1 MHEYS
6 VVQSFIELCGDYVK
20 ENECQKVL
28 EAKVKV
34 GILSGIELG
43 LFQRALET
51 FKLGSVLEDAKI
63 EYVVQPLVLE
73 CKECGEISETNK
85 HLVQCPKC
93 QSSEVKI
100 LDGEEMTLLHLEM
113 E

>member
-20 ENECQKVL
+20 ENDCQRVL

-34 GILSGIELG
+34 GILSGIELE
-43 LFQRALET
+43 LFKRALET
-51 FKLGSVLEDAKI
+51 FKVGSVLENAKI
-63 EYVVQPLVLE
+63 EYITQPLVLE
-73 CKECGEISETNK
+73 CKECGGVSETSK
-85 HLVQCPKC
+85 HLVQCSKC
-93 QSSEVKI
+93 KSSEVKI

>member
-6 VVQSFIELCGDYVK
+6 VVQSFIELCEDYVK
-20 ENECQKVL
+20 ENQCQRVL

-51 FKLGSVLEDAKI
+51 FKVGSVLGDAKI
-63 EYVVQPLVLE
+63 EYVIQPLVLK
-73 CKECGEISETNK
+73 CQDCNRITQTQK
-85 HLVQCPKC
+85 HHVQCLQC
-93 QSSEVKI
+93 GSVEVKI
-100 LDGEEMTLLHLEM
+100 LEGEEMTLLHLEM

>member
-6 VVQSFIELCGDYVK
+6 VVQSFIELCEDYVR
-20 ENECQKVL
+20 ENECKKVL
-28 EAKVKV
+28 EAQVKV

-51 FKLGSVLEDAKI
+51 FKIESVLQDAKI
-63 EYVVQPLVLE
+63 EYIVQPLVIE
-73 CKECGEISETNK
+73 CKECAQISETIQ

>member
-6 VVQSFIELCGDYVK
+6 VVQSFIELCGDYVR
-20 ENECQKVL
+20 ENDCQRVL

-34 GILSGIELG
+34 GILSGIELE
-43 LFQRALET
+43 LFKRVLET
-51 FKLGSVLEDAKI
+51 FKVGSVLENAKI
-63 EYVVQPLVLE
+63 EYIAQPLVLE
-73 CKECGEISETNK
+73 CKECGGVSETSK

-93 QSSEVKI
+93 KSSEVKI

>member
-6 VVQSFIELCGDYVK
+6 VVQSFIELCGDYVR
-20 ENECQKVL
+20 ENECQRVL

-51 FKLGSVLEDAKI
+51 FKVGSVLEDAKI

-73 CKECGEISETNK
+73 CKECGAVSEVDQ
-85 HLVQCPKC
+85 HLVQCQKC

>member
-6 VVQSFIELCGDYVK
+6 VVQSFIELCGDYVR
-20 ENECQKVL
+20 ENECQRVL

-51 FKLGSVLEDAKI
+51 FKVGSVLEDAKI

-73 CKECGEISETNK
+73 CKECGAVSETSK
-85 HLVQCPKC
+85 HLMQCQKC
-93 QSSEVKI
+93 QSS
-100 LDGEEMTLLHLEM
+100 
-113 E
+113 

>member
-6 VVQSFIELCGDYVK
+6 VVQSFIELCEDYVR
-20 ENECQKVL
+20 ENQCQKVL
-28 EAKVKV
+28 EAKVKLGV
-34 GILSGIELG
+34 LSGIELG

-51 FKLGSVLEDAKI
+51 FRVGSVLENAKI
-63 EYVVQPLVLE
+63 EYIVQPLVLE
-73 CKECGEISETNK
+73 CKECAEVSETSK
-85 HLVQCPKC
+85 FLMQCPKC
-93 QSSEVKI
+93 QSVEVKI